1 MRRRTSQTR
10 DLLFDYFIS
19 KIFVGAASMTIVSWF
34 FDGGPDIDFADLAKA
49 KETEEVLNI
58 KFDTSPS
65 GVSALRAENNF
76 LGLRRKNKFI
86 LRSTFVVVGLRGHV
100 SNSVRWVIIC

>member
-1 MRRRTSQTR
+1 M
-10 DLLFDYFIS
+10 LFDYFIS

-86 LRSTFVVVGLRGHV
+86 LRSTFVVVEMARISPIGDIPMKSPCTSTCFLHDV
-100 SNSVRWVIIC
+100 